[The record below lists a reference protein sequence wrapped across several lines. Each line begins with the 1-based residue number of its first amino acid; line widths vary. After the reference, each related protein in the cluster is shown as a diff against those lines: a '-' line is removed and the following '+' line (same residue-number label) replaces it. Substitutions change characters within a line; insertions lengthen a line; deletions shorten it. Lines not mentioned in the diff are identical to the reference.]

1 MCLGDIVRL
10 RMYPFVLSVYLTWNY
25 QCLLAYII
33 QLCNCVFL
41 TRIDIYEFLTHV
53 ESGLT
58 DHYDIKMLTY
68 LMIARLANMCPSA
81 VLERE

>member
-1 MCLGDIVRL
+1 MSWRYCASEDVSTCPL
-10 RMYPFVLSVYLTWNY
+10 YTWNF

-33 QLCNCVFL
+33 HLYSCVFL